1 LGQIFHP
8 LTLFQP
14 TKVNIG
20 YILTRTRE
28 QFAVED
34 GVSRMIEKRKLP
46 FLQIQDASGSTW
58 QWAYFV
64 SLVILGAFFVMN
76 LILGVLSG

>member
-1 LGQIFHP
+1 MI
-8 LTLFQP
+8 
-14 TKVNIG
+14 
-20 YILTRTRE
+20 R
-28 QFAVED
+28 
-34 GVSRMIEKRKLP
+34 VSLSVMQYLSL
-46 FLQIQDASGSTW
+46 LQIQDASGTTW